1 MRISWDKLE
10 EGGLDHQKMLD
21 NLDLLILT
29 YLLIV
34 TRESYFN
41 IFSPRLVSKTWQASD
56 VPLYK
61 LWRWILW
68 RGRRKGSPPP
78 QYRCTVERCT
88 ATLCLLAGVL
98 QSEGCFPLTFP
109 PAYGRFSL
117 RGFLGLPDLI
127 LTSTVPLNCH
137 LQIVIPT
144 VETAGWKKLSCK
156 EDISYFHFW
165 SSHLLRGTHG
175 CLVFAQVRKNKSILS
190 LEIGTSCIFNSFF
203 LLFIVLRYIFVTWML
218 HDFTCNCKQFLP

>member
-1 MRISWDKLE
+1 MRISRDKLE

-78 QYRCTVERCT
+78 TVSLHSWTVHCHSLSTCRCFTVRR
-88 ATLCLLAGVL
+88 VL
-98 QSEGCFPLTFP
+98 SFDIPTSLQAILSEG
-109 PAYGRFSL
+109 FSWPS
-117 RGFLGLPDLI
+117 R
-127 LTSTVPLNCH
+127 
-137 LQIVIPT
+137 
-144 VETAGWKKLSCK
+144 
-156 EDISYFHFW
+156 
-165 SSHLLRGTHG
+165 SHLDIHSSPQLPSPNCNSHCGNCRLKKTLLQGGHQLLPF
-175 CLVFAQVRKNKSILS
+175 LVFTPA
-190 LEIGTSCIFNSFF
+190 
-203 LLFIVLRYIFVTWML
+203 
-218 HDFTCNCKQFLP
+218 